1 MDNILLRRAFKKR
14 IQKEAVL
21 LPGAFNALS
30 AKLVEKAGFKGV
42 YISGGAL
49 SASAGLPDV
58 GLFTLTEFTSHAKA
72 ITQAVNLP
80 CISDADT
87 GFGEAVNVARTVQ
100 EFEGIGLCG
109 MHIEDQILPK
119 RCGHLAGKELVLTS
133 SMVQKIKT
141 AVSSR
146 KDKNFLIIARTDA
159 RAIEGMKGALQRARA
174 YVEAGADVIFP
185 EALTTPEEFKKFARE
200 MKVPLLANMTEF
212 GVSPL
217 LTFEQLRDMGY
228 RIVIFPV
235 SALRVA
241 MKACED
247 FYQDLKKEGTQR
259 ASLPKMQTR
268 RELYDLI
275 DYESYEKMDQTNA

>member
-1 MDNILLRRAFKKR
+1 MDNVLLRKAFKQR
-14 IQKEAVL
+14 ILKEAVL

-30 AKLVEKAGFKGV
+30 AKLVEKAGFEGV

-49 SASAGLPDV
+49 SASSGLPDI
-58 GLFTLTEFTSHAKA
+58 GLLTLTEFTSLAKF
-72 ITQAVNLP
+72 ITQAVDLP

-109 MHIEDQILPK
+109 MHIEDQVLPK
-119 RCGHLAGKELVLTS
+119 RCGHLAGKELVPMA

-141 AVSSR
+141 AVASR
-146 KDKNFLIIARTDA
+146 QDENFLIIARTDA
-159 RAIEGMKGALQRARA
+159 RAIEGMKGALQRAHA

-185 EALTTPEEFKKFARE
+185 EALTTPEEFKEFAQE
-200 MKVPLLANMTEF
+200 IKVPLLANMTEF

-217 LTFEQLRDMGY
+217 LTFAELRDRGY
-228 RIVIFPV
+228 KIVIFPV

-247 FYQDLKKEGTQR
+247 FYLDLKKTGTQKT
-259 ASLPKMQTR
+259 SLPKMQTR

-275 DYESYEKMDQTNA
+275 EYERYENMDNKNA